1 MATFGSGTDEK
12 LIKAI
17 FDNGSWDGVT
27 FDMFESAVRSMI
39 GGELGDEFRD
49 YLNSQG
55 FTASNWDDVTLN
67 KTKLTWNEFK
77 AYQETQNKTITEP
90 TTVEESESLNKNYFI
105 SYYKGGECYYH
116 FWIRHAN
123 NGNNSVM
130 GVMEFAI
137 VRNNVYQ
144 VSVSGVNKLGQPLA
158 FTPSHDDPNTPDETD
173 EVYIDVE
180 IYVKDWVLRS
190 NTGIIL

>member
-1 MATFGSGTDEK
+1 
-12 LIKAI
+12 
-17 FDNGSWDGVT
+17 
-27 FDMFESAVRSMI
+27 MFESAVKSMT

-55 FTASNWDDVTLN
+55 FTASNWDAIP
-67 KTKLTWNEFK
+67 KTKLTWKEFQ